1 MCTVERMLPR
11 PSSRFL
17 STQRV
22 PGPAVKKLIAIGEK
36 WKQKTTR
43 GPPKQGALSKRSKY
57 ILCQFPYPSGV
68 LHIGHLRVYV
78 ISDSLNRFYKQR
90 GFNVIHPMGW
100 DAFGLPAENAAI
112 ERGINPAIWT
122 RDNIAKMKQ
131 QMESMLANFDW
142 DREITTCD
150 PEYYKFTQWIFLKL
164 FENGLAY
171 RKEAEINWDP
181 VDKTVLA
188 NEQVDAHGRSWR
200 SGAIVEKKQL
210 KQWFLGITK
219 FAPKLRKHL
228 NQLKDWPSNV
238 KQMQK
243 NWIGESV
250 GAELVF
256 KVADSKFED
265 LIVFTTRPETLF
277 AVQYVALALDH
288 PIVQK
293 YSEVMPN
300 LKEFL
305 QKSDQLPSDTKEGF
319 RLPDIKAVNPLTKEE
334 LPIFAAP
341 YVISSYGTVPSA
353 VMGCP
358 GHDSRDFEFWKR
370 NCPGEHIKTCI
381 APFFDDASK
390 ASEKEKQKII
400 DTVPFTSADGILTK
414 ESGEYSG
421 VFTAVARK
429 SIMGK
434 LHSNG
439 LSKNTIR
446 YRIRDWLISRQRYW
460 GTPIPII
467 HCDNCGPVPVPESD
481 LPVKLPELKGLD
493 TKGNPLSTIDEF
505 VNVACPS
512 CGSPAKRETDT
523 MDTFIDSSWYYFRFL
538 DPKNTSKP
546 FDREIASEHMP
557 VDIYIGG
564 VEHAILHL
572 LYSRFIAKFLGSINA
587 WNDPT
592 GIFEPFKKLVTQGM
606 VQGKTYV
613 DPDSGK
619 FLTPDELTFVKDPSD
634 GNTAIIKSNG
644 KIPMVS
650 YEKMSKSKH
659 NGADPNDCILRH
671 GADAT
676 RAHILFQSP
685 IADALNW
692 DESKIVGIERWLQ
705 KVLYLT
711 KNILGLE
718 KNLAIRKDYKTPT
731 DLNDAEVKFHN
742 DFQRFLKSITESFEV
757 HLSLNTVISDY
768 MKLTNLLEGA
778 LKKGEVRNEMMV
790 QNLQKL
796 VTIIYPAVPSISEEA
811 AELISSQ
818 MEWNQ
823 YCWPEVER
831 TTESKFKKFQI
842 VVNGRVKFMY
852 TADKDFLKLGR
863 DAVIETLMKL
873 PEGRMYLMNKKIK
886 KIVMKYNVISF
897 LFHK

>member
-1 MCTVERMLPR
+1 MLSR

-17 STQRV
+17 STKRG

-43 GPPKQGALSKRSKY
+43 GLPKQDTLNSGSKY
-57 ILCQFPYPSGV
+57 ILCQFPYPSGA

-78 ISDSLNRFYKQR
+78 ISDSLNRFYKQK
-90 GFNVIHPMGW
+90 GYNVIHPMGW

-112 ERGINPAIWT
+112 ERSINPAIWT

-131 QMESMLANFDW
+131 QMQSMLANFDW

-181 VDKTVLA
+181 VDMTVLA
-188 NEQVDAHGRSWR
+188 NEQVDAQGRSWR

-219 FAPKLRKHL
+219 FAPKLKKHL

-256 KVADSKFED
+256 KVADPKFEN

-293 YSEVMPN
+293 YCEEMPD
-300 LKEFL
+300 LKEFI
-305 QKSDQLPSDTKEGF
+305 QKSDQLPNDTKEGF
-319 RLPDIKAVNPLTKEE
+319 QLPNIKAVNPLTKEE
-334 LPIFAAP
+334 VPIFAAP
-341 YVISSYGTVPSA
+341 YVVSSYGSAPSA

-358 GHDSRDFEFWKR
+358 GHDNRDFEFWQT

-390 ASEKEKQKII
+390 VTEQERQRII
-400 DTVPFTSADGILTK
+400 DTVPFTSTDGVLTK
-414 ESGEYSG
+414 ECGEHSG
-421 VFTAVARK
+421 VLAAVARK
-429 SIMGK
+429 SIMGM
-434 LHSNG
+434 LNSEG
-439 LSKNTIR
+439 LSKSVVR
-446 YRIRDWLISRQRYW
+446 YKIRDWLISRQRYW

-481 LPVKLPELKGLD
+481 LPVKLPELEGLD

-546 FDREIASEHMP
+546 FDREIASKNMP

-587 WNDPT
+587 WSDPA

-619 FLTPDELTFVKDPSD
+619 FLKPDELTFVNDSPD
-634 GNTAIIKSNG
+634 GNTVIIKSNG
-644 KIPMVS
+644 KVPVVS
-650 YEKMSKSKH
+650 YEKMSKSKY
-659 NGADPNDCILRH
+659 NGADPNECILRH
-671 GADAT
+671 GPDAT

-705 KVLYLT
+705 KVLHLT
-711 KNILGLE
+711 KNILSLE
-718 KNLAIRKDYKTPT
+718 KDLAISKDYKTPT
-731 DLNDAEVKFHN
+731 DLNDAEVKFQN

-757 HLSLNTVISDY
+757 NLSLNTVISDY
-768 MKLTNLLEGA
+768 MKLTNILESA
-778 LKKGEVRNEMMV
+778 LKKGEVRNEMIV

-796 VTIIYPAVPSISEEA
+796 VTVIYPAVPSISEEA
-811 AELISSQ
+811 AEMINSQ

-823 YCWPEVER
+823 YRWPEVER

-852 TADKDFLKLGR
+852 TADKNFLKLGR
-863 DAVIETLMKL
+863 DAVIETLMNL
-873 PEGRMYLMNKKIK
+873 PEGRTYLMNKKIK
-886 KIVMKYNVISF
+886 KFVMKFNVISF

>member
-1 MCTVERMLPR
+1 MLSR

-17 STQRV
+17 STKRG

-36 WKQKTTR
+36 WKPKTTR
-43 GPPKQGALSKRSKY
+43 GLPKQDTPNSGSKY
-57 ILCQFPYPSGV
+57 ILCQFPYPSGA

-78 ISDSLNRFYKQR
+78 ISDSLNRFYKQK
-90 GFNVIHPMGW
+90 GYNVIHPMGW

-112 ERGINPAIWT
+112 ERSINPAIWT

-131 QMESMLANFDW
+131 QMQSMLANFDW

-181 VDKTVLA
+181 VDMTVLA
-188 NEQVDAHGRSWR
+188 NEQVDAQGRSWR

-219 FAPKLRKHL
+219 FAPKLKKHL

-256 KVADSKFED
+256 KVVDPKFEN

-293 YSEVMPN
+293 YCEEMPD
-300 LKEFL
+300 LKEFI
-305 QKSDQLPSDTKEGF
+305 QKSDQLPNDTKEGF
-319 RLPDIKAVNPLTKEE
+319 QLPNIKAVNPLTKEE
-334 LPIFAAP
+334 VPIFAAP
-341 YVISSYGTVPSA
+341 YVVSSYGSAPSA

-358 GHDSRDFEFWKR
+358 GHDNRDFEFWQT

-390 ASEKEKQKII
+390 VSEQERQRII
-400 DTVPFTSADGILTK
+400 DTVPFTSTDGVLTK
-414 ESGEYSG
+414 ECGEHSG
-421 VFTAVARK
+421 VFTAMARK
-429 SIMGK
+429 SIMGMLK
-434 LHSNG
+434 SEG
-439 LSKNTIR
+439 LSKSVVR
-446 YRIRDWLISRQRYW
+446 YKIRDWLISRQRYW

-481 LPVKLPELKGLD
+481 LPVKLPELEGLD

-538 DPKNTSKP
+538 DSKNTSKP
-546 FDREIASEHMP
+546 FDREIASKNMP

-572 LYSRFIAKFLGSINA
+572 LYSRFIAKLLGSINA
-587 WNDPT
+587 WSDPA

-619 FLTPDELTFVKDPSD
+619 FLKPDELTFVNDSPD
-634 GNTAIIKSNG
+634 GNTVIIKSNG
-644 KIPMVS
+644 KVPVVS
-650 YEKMSKSKH
+650 YEKMSKSKY
-659 NGADPNDCILRH
+659 NGADPNECILRH
-671 GADAT
+671 GPDAT

-705 KVLYLT
+705 KVLHLT
-711 KNILGLE
+711 KNILSLE
-718 KNLAIRKDYKTPT
+718 KDLAISKDYKTPT

-742 DFQRFLKSITESFEV
+742 DFQRFLKSITESFEIN
-757 HLSLNTVISDY
+757 LSLNTVISDY
-768 MKLTNLLEGA
+768 MKLTNILESA
-778 LKKGEVRNEMMV
+778 LKKGEVRNEMIV

-796 VTIIYPAVPSISEEA
+796 VTVMYPAVPSISEEA
-811 AELISSQ
+811 AEMINSQ

-823 YCWPEVER
+823 YRWPEVER

-852 TADKDFLKLGR
+852 TADKNFLKLGR
-863 DAVIETLMKL
+863 DAVVETLMNL

-886 KIVMKYNVISF
+886 KIVMKFNVISF

>member
-1 MCTVERMLPR
+1 MYGGKMLSR

-17 STQRV
+17 STKRG

-43 GPPKQGALSKRSKY
+43 GLPKQDTLNSGSKY
-57 ILCQFPYPSGV
+57 ILCQFPYPSGA

-78 ISDSLNRFYKQR
+78 ISDSLNRFYKQK
-90 GFNVIHPMGW
+90 GYNVIHPMGW

-112 ERGINPAIWT
+112 ERSINPAIWT

-131 QMESMLANFDW
+131 QMQSMLANFDW

-181 VDKTVLA
+181 VDMTVLA
-188 NEQVDAHGRSWR
+188 NEQVDAQGRSWR

-219 FAPKLRKHL
+219 FAPKLKKHL

-256 KVADSKFED
+256 KVADPKFEN

-293 YSEVMPN
+293 YCEEMPD
-300 LKEFL
+300 LKEFI
-305 QKSDQLPSDTKEGF
+305 QKSDQLPNDTKEGF
-319 RLPDIKAVNPLTKEE
+319 QLPNIKAVNPLTKEE
-334 LPIFAAP
+334 VPIFAAP
-341 YVISSYGTVPSA
+341 YVVSSYGSAPSA

-358 GHDSRDFEFWKR
+358 GHDNRDFEFWQT

-390 ASEKEKQKII
+390 VTEQERQRII
-400 DTVPFTSADGILTK
+400 DTVPFTSTDGVLTK
-414 ESGEYSG
+414 ECGEHSG
-421 VFTAVARK
+421 VLAAVARK
-429 SIMGK
+429 SIMGM
-434 LHSNG
+434 LNSEG
-439 LSKNTIR
+439 LSKSIVR
-446 YRIRDWLISRQRYW
+446 YKIRDWLISRQRYW

-481 LPVKLPELKGLD
+481 LPVKLPELEGLD

-546 FDREIASEHMP
+546 FDREIASKNMP

-587 WNDPT
+587 WSDPA

-619 FLTPDELTFVKDPSD
+619 FLKPDELTFVNDSPD
-634 GNTAIIKSNG
+634 GNTVIIKSNG
-644 KIPMVS
+644 KVPVVS
-650 YEKMSKSKH
+650 YEKMSKSKY
-659 NGADPNDCILRH
+659 NGADPNECILRH
-671 GADAT
+671 GPDAT

-705 KVLYLT
+705 KVLHLT
-711 KNILGLE
+711 KNILSLE
-718 KNLAIRKDYKTPT
+718 KDLAISKDYKTPT

-757 HLSLNTVISDY
+757 NLSLNTVISDY
-768 MKLTNLLEGA
+768 MKLTNILESA
-778 LKKGEVRNEMMV
+778 LKKGEVRNEMIV

-796 VTIIYPAVPSISEEA
+796 VTVIYPAVPSISEEA
-811 AELISSQ
+811 AEMINSQ

-823 YCWPEVER
+823 YRWPEVER

-852 TADKDFLKLGR
+852 TADKNFLKLGR
-863 DAVIETLMKL
+863 LSLIH
-873 PEGRMYLMNKKIK
+873 I
-886 KIVMKYNVISF
+886 
-897 LFHK
+897 

>member
-1 MCTVERMLPR
+1 M
-11 PSSRFL
+11 
-17 STQRV
+17 
-22 PGPAVKKLIAIGEK
+22 
-36 WKQKTTR
+36 
-43 GPPKQGALSKRSKY
+43 
-57 ILCQFPYPSGV
+57 
-68 LHIGHLRVYV
+68 
-78 ISDSLNRFYKQR
+78 
-90 GFNVIHPMGW
+90 
-100 DAFGLPAENAAI
+100 
-112 ERGINPAIWT
+112 
-122 RDNIAKMKQ
+122 
-131 QMESMLANFDW
+131 
-142 DREITTCD
+142 
-150 PEYYKFTQWIFLKL
+150 
-164 FENGLAY
+164 
-171 RKEAEINWDP
+171 
-181 VDKTVLA
+181 
-188 NEQVDAHGRSWR
+188 
-200 SGAIVEKKQL
+200 
-210 KQWFLGITK
+210 
-219 FAPKLRKHL
+219 
-228 NQLKDWPSNV
+228 
-238 KQMQK
+238 
-243 NWIGESV
+243 

-256 KVADSKFED
+256 KVADPKFEN

-293 YSEVMPN
+293 YCEEMPD
-300 LKEFL
+300 LKEFI
-305 QKSDQLPSDTKEGF
+305 QKSDQLPNDTKEGF
-319 RLPDIKAVNPLTKEE
+319 QLPNIKAVNPLTKEE
-334 LPIFAAP
+334 VPIFAAP
-341 YVISSYGTVPSA
+341 YVVSSYGSAPSA

-358 GHDSRDFEFWKR
+358 GHDNRDFEFWQT

-390 ASEKEKQKII
+390 VTEQERQRII
-400 DTVPFTSADGILTK
+400 DTVPFTSTDGVLTK
-414 ESGEYSG
+414 ECGEHSG
-421 VFTAVARK
+421 VLAAVARK
-429 SIMGK
+429 SIMGM
-434 LHSNG
+434 LNSEG
-439 LSKNTIR
+439 LSKSIVR
-446 YRIRDWLISRQRYW
+446 YKIRDWLISRQRYW

-481 LPVKLPELKGLD
+481 LPAKLPELEGLD

-546 FDREIASEHMP
+546 FDREIASKNMP

-587 WNDPT
+587 WSDPA

-619 FLTPDELTFVKDPSD
+619 FLKPDELTFVNDSPD
-634 GNTAIIKSNG
+634 GNTVIIKSNG
-644 KIPMVS
+644 KVPVVS
-650 YEKMSKSKH
+650 YEKMSKSKY
-659 NGADPNDCILRH
+659 NGADPNECILRH
-671 GADAT
+671 GPDAT

-705 KVLYLT
+705 KVLHLT
-711 KNILGLE
+711 KNILSLE
-718 KNLAIRKDYKTPT
+718 KDLAISKDYKTPT

-757 HLSLNTVISDY
+757 NLSLNTVISDY
-768 MKLTNLLEGA
+768 MKLTNILESA
-778 LKKGEVRNEMMV
+778 LKKGEVRNEMIV

-796 VTIIYPAVPSISEEA
+796 VTVIYPAVPSISEEA
-811 AELISSQ
+811 AEMINSQ

-823 YCWPEVER
+823 YRWPEVER

-852 TADKDFLKLGR
+852 TADKNFLKLGR
-863 DAVIETLMKL
+863 DAVIETLMNL

-886 KIVMKYNVISF
+886 KFVMKFNVISF

>member
-1 MCTVERMLPR
+1 MLSR

-17 STQRV
+17 STKRG

-43 GPPKQGALSKRSKY
+43 GLPKQDTPNSGSKY
-57 ILCQFPYPSGV
+57 ILCQFPYPSGA

-78 ISDSLNRFYKQR
+78 ISDSLNRFYKQK
-90 GFNVIHPMGW
+90 GYNVIHPMGW

-112 ERGINPAIWT
+112 ERSINPAIWT

-131 QMESMLANFDW
+131 QMQSMLANFDW

-181 VDKTVLA
+181 VDMTVLA
-188 NEQVDAHGRSWR
+188 NEQVDAQGRSWR

-219 FAPKLRKHL
+219 FAPKLKKHL

-256 KVADSKFED
+256 KVADPKFEN

-293 YSEVMPN
+293 YCEEMPD
-300 LKEFL
+300 LKEFI
-305 QKSDQLPSDTKEGF
+305 QKSDQLPNDTKEGF
-319 RLPDIKAVNPLTKEE
+319 QLPNIKAVNPLTKEE
-334 LPIFAAP
+334 VPIFAAP
-341 YVISSYGTVPSA
+341 YVVSSYGSAPSA

-358 GHDSRDFEFWKR
+358 GHDNRDFEFWQT

-390 ASEKEKQKII
+390 VTEQERQRII
-400 DTVPFTSADGILTK
+400 DTVPFTSTDGVLTK
-414 ESGEYSG
+414 ECGEHSG
-421 VFTAVARK
+421 VLTAVARK
-429 SIMGK
+429 SIMGM
-434 LHSNG
+434 LNSEG
-439 LSKNTIR
+439 LSKSVVR
-446 YRIRDWLISRQRYW
+446 YKIRDWLISRQRYW

-481 LPVKLPELKGLD
+481 LPVKLPELEGLD

-546 FDREIASEHMP
+546 FDREIASKNMP

-587 WNDPT
+587 WSDPA

-619 FLTPDELTFVKDPSD
+619 FLKPDELTFVNDSPD
-634 GNTAIIKSNG
+634 GNTVIIKSNG
-644 KIPMVS
+644 KVPVVS
-650 YEKMSKSKH
+650 YEKMSKSKY
-659 NGADPNDCILRH
+659 NGADPNECILRH
-671 GADAT
+671 GPDAT

-705 KVLYLT
+705 KVLHLT
-711 KNILGLE
+711 KNILSLE
-718 KNLAIRKDYKTPT
+718 KDLAISKDYKTPT

-757 HLSLNTVISDY
+757 NLSLNTVISDY
-768 MKLTNLLEGA
+768 MKLTNILESA
-778 LKKGEVRNEMMV
+778 LKKGEVRNEMIV

-796 VTIIYPAVPSISEEA
+796 VTVIYPAVPSISEEA
-811 AELISSQ
+811 AEMINSQ

-823 YCWPEVER
+823 YRWPEVER

-852 TADKDFLKLGR
+852 TADKNFLKLGR
-863 DAVIETLMKL
+863 DAVIETLMNL
-873 PEGRMYLMNKKIK
+873 PEG
-886 KIVMKYNVISF
+886 
-897 LFHK
+897 

>member
-1 MCTVERMLPR
+1 MYGGKMLSR

-17 STQRV
+17 STKRG

-43 GPPKQGALSKRSKY
+43 GLPKQDTPNSGSKY
-57 ILCQFPYPSGV
+57 ILCQFPYPSGA

-78 ISDSLNRFYKQR
+78 ISDSLNRFYKQK
-90 GFNVIHPMGW
+90 GYNVIHPMGW

-112 ERGINPAIWT
+112 ERSINPAIWT

-131 QMESMLANFDW
+131 QMQSMLANFDW

-181 VDKTVLA
+181 VDMTVLA
-188 NEQVDAHGRSWR
+188 NEQVDAQGRSWR

-219 FAPKLRKHL
+219 FAPKLKKHL

-256 KVADSKFED
+256 KVADPKFEN
-265 LIVFTTRPETLF
+265 LIVFTTRPEALF

-293 YSEVMPN
+293 YCEEMPD
-300 LKEFL
+300 LKEFI
-305 QKSDQLPSDTKEGF
+305 QKSDQLPNDTKEGF
-319 RLPDIKAVNPLTKEE
+319 QLPNIKAVNPLTKEE
-334 LPIFAAP
+334 VPIFAAP
-341 YVISSYGTVPSA
+341 YVVSSYGSAPSA

-358 GHDSRDFEFWKR
+358 GHDNRDFEFWQT

-390 ASEKEKQKII
+390 VTEQERQRII
-400 DTVPFTSADGILTK
+400 DTVPFTSTDGVLTK
-414 ESGEYSG
+414 ECGEHSG
-421 VFTAVARK
+421 VLTAVARK
-429 SIMGK
+429 SIMGM
-434 LHSNG
+434 LNSEG
-439 LSKNTIR
+439 LSKSVVR
-446 YRIRDWLISRQRYW
+446 YKIRDWLISRQRYW

-481 LPVKLPELKGLD
+481 LPVKLPELEGLD

-546 FDREIASEHMP
+546 FDREIASKNMP

-587 WNDPT
+587 WSDPA

-619 FLTPDELTFVKDPSD
+619 FLKPDELTFVNDSPD
-634 GNTAIIKSNG
+634 GNTVIIKSNG
-644 KIPMVS
+644 KVPVVS
-650 YEKMSKSKH
+650 YEKMSKSKY
-659 NGADPNDCILRH
+659 NGADPNECILRH
-671 GADAT
+671 GPDAT

-705 KVLYLT
+705 KVLHLT
-711 KNILGLE
+711 KNILSLE
-718 KNLAIRKDYKTPT
+718 KDLAISKDYKTPT

-757 HLSLNTVISDY
+757 NLSLNTVISDY
-768 MKLTNLLEGA
+768 MKLTNILESA
-778 LKKGEVRNEMMV
+778 LKKGEVRNEMIV

-796 VTIIYPAVPSISEEA
+796 VTVIYPTVPSISEEA
-811 AELISSQ
+811 AEMINSR

-823 YCWPEVER
+823 YRWPEVER

-852 TADKDFLKLGR
+852 TADKNFLKLGR
-863 DAVIETLMKL
+863 DAVIETLMNL

-886 KIVMKYNVISF
+886 KFVMKFNVISF

>member
-1 MCTVERMLPR
+1 MYGGKMLSR

-17 STQRV
+17 STKRG

-43 GPPKQGALSKRSKY
+43 GLPKQDTLNSGSKY
-57 ILCQFPYPSGV
+57 ILCQFPYPSGA

-78 ISDSLNRFYKQR
+78 ISDSLNRFYKQK
-90 GFNVIHPMGW
+90 GYNVIHPMGW

-112 ERGINPAIWT
+112 ERSINPAIWT

-131 QMESMLANFDW
+131 QMQSMLANFDW

-181 VDKTVLA
+181 VDMTVLA
-188 NEQVDAHGRSWR
+188 NEQVDAQGRSWR

-219 FAPKLRKHL
+219 FAPKLKKHL

-256 KVADSKFED
+256 KVADPKFEN

-293 YSEVMPN
+293 YCEEMPD
-300 LKEFL
+300 LKEFI
-305 QKSDQLPSDTKEGF
+305 QESDQLPNDTKEGF
-319 RLPDIKAVNPLTKEE
+319 QLPNIKAVNPLTKEE
-334 LPIFAAP
+334 VPIFAAP
-341 YVISSYGTVPSA
+341 YVVSSYGSAPSA

-358 GHDSRDFEFWKR
+358 GHDNRDFEFWQT

-390 ASEKEKQKII
+390 VTEQERQRII
-400 DTVPFTSADGILTK
+400 DTVPFTSTDGVLTK
-414 ESGEYSG
+414 ECGEHSG
-421 VFTAVARK
+421 VLTAVARK
-429 SIMGK
+429 SIMGM
-434 LHSNG
+434 LNSEG
-439 LSKNTIR
+439 LSKSVVR
-446 YRIRDWLISRQRYW
+446 YKIRDWLISRQRYW

-481 LPVKLPELKGLD
+481 LPVKLPELEGLD

-546 FDREIASEHMP
+546 FDREIASKNMP

-587 WNDPT
+587 WS
-592 GIFEPFKKLVTQGM
+592 
-606 VQGKTYV
+606 
-613 DPDSGK
+613 DSGK
-619 FLTPDELTFVKDPSD
+619 FLKPDELTFVNDSPD
-634 GNTAIIKSNG
+634 GNTVIIKSNG
-644 KIPMVS
+644 KVPVVS
-650 YEKMSKSKH
+650 YEKMSKSKY
-659 NGADPNDCILRH
+659 NGADPNECILRH
-671 GADAT
+671 GPDAT

-705 KVLYLT
+705 KVLHLT
-711 KNILGLE
+711 KNILSLE
-718 KNLAIRKDYKTPT
+718 KYLAISKDYKTPT

-757 HLSLNTVISDY
+757 NLSLNTVISDY
-768 MKLTNLLEGA
+768 MKLTNILESA
-778 LKKGEVRNEMMV
+778 LKKGEVRNEMIV

-796 VTIIYPAVPSISEEA
+796 VTVIYPAVPSISEEA
-811 AELISSQ
+811 AEMINSQ

-823 YCWPEVER
+823 YRWPEVER

-852 TADKDFLKLGR
+852 TADKNFLKLGR
-863 DAVIETLMKL
+863 DAVIETLMNL

-886 KIVMKYNVISF
+886 KFVMKFNVISF